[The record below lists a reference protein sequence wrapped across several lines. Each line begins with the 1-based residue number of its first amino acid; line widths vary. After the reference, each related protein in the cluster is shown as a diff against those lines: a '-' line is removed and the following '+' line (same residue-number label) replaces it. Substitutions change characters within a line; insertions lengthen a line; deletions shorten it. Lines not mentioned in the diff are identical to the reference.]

1 MSKILVVEDNT
12 EIHEM
17 EKELLSKS
25 GYSVV
30 SAFSGTEALLVLEKE
45 SVDLVVLDL
54 MLPGLAGDEVLERI
68 RSCSNIA
75 VLCVTAIDGV
85 ESKVRLMKL
94 GADDYIVKPFDPE
107 EFLVRIEALLRRTS
121 VGKSRE
127 SGKSLVFRDIEIL
140 PGNREVRVGG
150 KTIDL
155 TRKEYEILE
164 LLVSHPG
171 QVFTRDKIFET
182 VWGAE
187 AFPEDNSVNVHVG
200 NLRKKLAASGGA
212 DGYIKTIWGIGFK
225 MIEES

>member
-68 RSCSNIA
+68 RSYSNIA

-127 SGKSLVFRDIEIL
+127 
-140 PGNREVRVGG
+140 
-150 KTIDL
+150 
-155 TRKEYEILE
+155 
-164 LLVSHPG
+164 
-171 QVFTRDKIFET
+171 
-182 VWGAE
+182 
-187 AFPEDNSVNVHVG
+187 
-200 NLRKKLAASGGA
+200 
-212 DGYIKTIWGIGFK
+212 
-225 MIEES
+225 